1 MKRRHTNSYNVH
13 RTTVKFTKKTARGKT
28 YYYREENGVRT
39 KASKADYLKFRGQN
53 TKLVDKKGNVKN
65 AKLLARLEK
74 KYGKAKVAKAIS
86 EVLRT
91 PGETATYKH
100 ISAVLEPNR
109 VAKMMINA
117 GKDIEAEAAYLGT
130 SVETLKNPDN
140 WKDGVFT
147 DPESG
152 KSWEFHFTTNYDST
166 EASWDE
172 VRADE

>member
-1 MKRRHTNSYNVH
+1 MKRRHTSSYNVH

-39 KASKADYLKFRGQN
+39 KASKADYLKFRGQS

-74 KYGKAKVAKAIS
+74 KYGKAKVAKAVS

-117 GKDIEAEAAYLGT
+117 GKDIEVEAVYLGT
-130 SVETLKNPDN
+130 NVDALKDPAN
-140 WKDGVFT
+140 WKGDVFV
-147 DPESG
+147 DPVSG
-152 KSWEFHFTTNYDST
+152 RSWQFHFTTNYDST
-166 EASWDE
+166 EASWEE
-172 VRADE
+172 VRSDE